1 MEPAMELTQ
10 VKKHYLMGDTVI
22 RALDG
27 ITLSIQEGEFLSVV
41 GQSGS
46 GKSTLMNILGC
57 LDLPD
62 QGEFRLWGRRVDR
75 CSEEELARIRNRT
88 IGFVFQGFH
97 LLPTLTAQ
105 ENVELPLFYQ
115 GIPGSQRRAMAK
127 QALERVELGQR
138 LNHRPNQLSGGQQQR
153 VAIARAM
160 ATNPQV
166 LLADEPTG
174 NLDQACSKEILSLLQ
189 QFHQEGRTLVLITH
203 DPEVAVCAQRRI
215 HIQEGRLVPLDSRL
229 PKQGDGRVG

>member
-1 MEPAMELTQ
+1 M
-10 VKKHYLMGDTVI
+10 
-22 RALDG
+22 
-27 ITLSIQEGEFLSVV
+27 
-41 GQSGS
+41 
-46 GKSTLMNILGC
+46 
-57 LDLPD
+57 
-62 QGEFRLWGRRVDR
+62 DR

-115 GIPGSQRRAMAK
+115 GVPSPQRRARAR

-138 LNHRPNQLSGGQQQR
+138 LDHRPNQLSGGQQQR

-160 ATNPQV
+160 VTNPQV

-174 NLDQACSKEILSLLQ
+174 NLDQACSREILSLLQ

-203 DPEVAVCAQRRI
+203 DSEVAACAQRRI
-215 HIQEGRLVPLDSRL
+215 HIQEGKLVPLNSGPPEKGDSRA
-229 PKQGDGRVG
+229 G

>member
-1 MEPAMELTQ
+1 MEPVMELTQ
-10 VKKHYLMGDTVI
+10 VKKYYLMGDTVI

-62 QGEFRLWGRRVDR
+62 QGEFQLWGRRVDR

-115 GIPGSQRRAMAK
+115 GVPSPQRRARAR
-127 QALERVELGQR
+127 QALERVELGPTAGPSAQPAVR
-138 LNHRPNQLSGGQQQR
+138 RPAAAGSHCPGDGNQSAGPSGG
-153 VAIARAM
+153 
-160 ATNPQV
+160 
-166 LLADEPTG
+166 
-174 NLDQACSKEILSLLQ
+174 
-189 QFHQEGRTLVLITH
+189 
-203 DPEVAVCAQRRI
+203 
-215 HIQEGRLVPLDSRL
+215 
-229 PKQGDGRVG
+229 

>member
-115 GIPGSQRRAMAK
+115 GVPGSQRRTLAK

-138 LNHRPNQLSGGQQQR
+138 LDHRPNQLSRRPAAAGGHCSGYGNQSSGS
-153 VAIARAM
+153 VGGRAHRKS
-160 ATNPQV
+160 
-166 LLADEPTG
+166 G
-174 NLDQACSKEILSLLQ
+174 SGLQ
-189 QFHQEGRTLVLITH
+189 QGNPFPAAAVPSGRT
-203 DPEVAVCAQRRI
+203 DAGADYPR
-215 HIQEGRLVPLDSRL
+215 P
-229 PKQGDGRVG
+229 